1 MLVFHEAIIQP
12 CHEICSNNYTTVQ
25 CILLDDVTAILDE
38 HDHTEI
44 FQTTES
50 ASAEWRAIGR
60 KLGFTVSEM
69 DSIVREPGRN
79 GDVDYYEA
87 MLKRWLDWAPPSH
100 TPPSLQ
106 SLQSALRAAGKERQA
121 NDLATKY
128 KVRRCT
134 VLIVLLLHA
143 EVPFLYCDLFASLF
157 LPALGHS
164 FHT

>member
-1 MLVFHEAIIQP
+1 MLVFHYAILQL
-12 CHEICSNNYTTVQ
+12 CHEICCNNHTTAQ
-25 CILLDDVTAILDE
+25 YILLDDVTILDE

-60 KLGFTVSEM
+60 KLGFTVSEL

-79 GDVDYYEA
+79 GDEDYYEA

-106 SLQSALRAAGKERQA
+106 SLLSALRAAGKERQA

-134 VLIVLLLHA
+134 VLSVCYYMLKFHFCIVIYFLL
-143 EVPFLYCDLFASLF
+143 FSSL
-157 LPALGHS
+157 P
-164 FHT
+164 

>member
-1 MLVFHEAIIQP
+1 MRPFYSYVMRYVVTITQRF
-12 CHEICSNNYTTVQ
+12 NN
-25 CILLDDVTAILDE
+25 ILLDDVTAILDE

-60 KLGFTVSEM
+60 KLGFTVSEL

-106 SLQSALRAAGKERQA
+106 SLLSALRAAGKERQA
-121 NDLATKY
+121 NDLATKF

-134 VLIVLLLHA
+134 VASVFITTCSSSISVL
-143 EVPFLYCDLFASLF
+143 
-157 LPALGHS
+157 
-164 FHT
+164 